1 MEPSDFRANSRAD
14 DSWLEQRRLTPSSTS
29 MEGTGRSAGVDT
41 SIRAEDHGCVSSILP
56 AGVVTFLFTDVE
68 GSTKL
73 LHELGDAYADAL
85 HEHRRLLRKAFT
97 AHAGVEVD
105 TQGDAFF
112 VAFDRAS
119 DGVAAAADA
128 QLALAGGPI
137 RVRMGLHTGEPR
149 VTEEG
154 YVGLDVHKGA
164 RIAAVG
170 YGGQVLLSQA
180 TRALVN
186 SGVRDLGPHRLKDLS
201 APERIFQLE
210 IDGLTTEFPPL
221 RTLEVGLRNLPA
233 PRTTFVGRAHELA
246 SIERMLDEPDC
257 RLLTLVGPGG
267 VGKTRLALEAAA
279 RRIERYQHGV
289 HFVPLV
295 GLSAPDLVA
304 PAIAE
309 SLQFQVDSAHSAL
322 SARDQLVDYLRE
334 RATLL
339 VLDNFEHLLD
349 ARDLLT
355 QVIEEAPGV
364 EVLTTSRERLQIQSE
379 WVLDLEGLELVN
391 GNGNAHASAAVRLFV
406 DRARQVDS
414 GYTLSDK
421 ERPHVE
427 RVCRLVNGMPLGI
440 ELAAAWA
447 STLPCSE
454 IADEIERNLG
464 FLETRTHDV
473 PLRHRSLRAAFDQS
487 WRLLSENER
496 RVFSALAVFRGS
508 FARDAAF
515 AVAGAGLTELHGL
528 VSKSLVRRAELAR
541 FELHELL
548 RQHAAERLDAEP
560 AEFAKARER
569 HARFYAGILDA
580 RAGVLIGERMMEARD
595 ELRVELDN
603 LRAAAGWVV
612 TEWSAGDARAF
623 LSSLD
628 RFFWAHSWHEGSQTF
643 GQLVDLIESS
653 PGSSPE
659 VGSASDVLLSA
670 LAYSTYLGSAL
681 GYDEKLD
688 AIARACLPVLRE
700 RGLTRELGVCLLAV
714 GTNDCYRDVYAES
727 AVNLEEAIRVARS
740 GGDQLVVAASLSWLG
755 FVRLLVD
762 DLAGARQAFEE
773 CHAASAKLGGPVM
786 LGFALS
792 KLGLLA
798 DAEGDYANAIDL
810 HLAARD
816 VFAGF
821 GDQGGAG
828 YTLSRASMSA
838 YCVGDYAQAMKHA
851 LDGFD
856 GFERANHRWGM
867 TAALCRLGFAAAALG
882 RFDDAYGHLARA
894 LELAREMQATS
905 LLLHALSGVGVLL
918 AREGHDL
925 DAAEVLFFS
934 LGHEAMPA
942 TYRHVAEPTLDKL
955 QAKLDP
961 EEVASA
967 RQAAASLELE
977 KLVSNILA
985 RDRPVPRL

>member
-1 MEPSDFRANSRAD
+1 MATCLHASG
-14 DSWLEQRRLTPSSTS
+14 RRCDLSLH
-29 MEGTGRSAGVDT
+29 GRRRVD
-41 SIRAEDHGCVSSILP
+41 E
-56 AGVVTFLFTDVE
+56 
-68 GSTKL
+68 L

-85 HEHRRLLRKAFT
+85 HEHRRLLREAFT
-97 AHAGVEVD
+97 A
-105 TQGDAFF
+105 T
-112 VAFDRAS
+112 RAS
-119 DGVAAAADA
+119 RWTPRGTPSSSRSAALRMGSPRPLMR
-128 QLALAGGPI
+128 QLALAVGPI

-180 TRALVN
+180 TRALVDTD
-186 SGVRDLGPHRLKDLS
+186 VRDLGPHRLKDLS

-210 IDGLTTEFPPL
+210 IDGLPTEFPPL
-221 RTLEVGLRNLPA
+221 RTLEAGLRNLPA
-233 PRTTFVGRAHELA
+233 PRTTFVGRADELA

-279 RRIERYQHGV
+279 RRIDRYQHGV

-295 GLSAPDLVA
+295 GVPAPDLLA
-304 PAIAE
+304 PAVAE

-322 SARDQLVDYLRE
+322 PARDQLVDYLRE

-355 QVIEEAPGV
+355 QVIEQAPGV
-364 EVLTTSRERLQIQSE
+364 EMLMTSRERLQVQSE
-379 WVLDLEGLELVN
+379 WVLDLEGLELGN
-391 GNGNAHASAAVRLFV
+391 GNGHAGESAAVRLFV

-414 GYTLSDK
+414 GYTLSDQ

-464 FLETRTHDV
+464 FLETTMHDV
-473 PLRHRSLRAAFDQS
+473 PQRHRSLRAAFDQS
-487 WRLLSENER
+487 WRLLSEDER
-496 RVFSALAVFRGS
+496 RVFSQLAVFRGS
-508 FARDAAF
+508 FARDAAA
-515 AVAGAGLTELHGL
+515 AVAGAGLAELHGL
-528 VSKSLVRRAELAR
+528 VSKSLVRRAELGR

-548 RQHAAERLDAEP
+548 RQYAAERLAAEQ
-560 AEFAKARER
+560 AEFADVRER
-569 HARFYAGILDA
+569 HARFYAGMLDA
-580 RAGVLIGERMMEARD
+580 RAEALVGERMMEARD

-603 LRAAAGWVV
+603 VRAAAGWAV
-612 TEWSAGDARAF
+612 TQWSADEARAV
-623 LSSLD
+623 LSSLEH
-628 RFFWAHSWHEGSQTF
+628 FFWAHSWHEGSETF
-643 GQLVDLIESS
+643 AQLVDLIESS
-653 PGSSPE
+653 PGGSPD
-659 VGSASDVLLSA
+659 VAGASDVLLSA

-688 AIARACLPVLRE
+688 AIARACLPALRE
-700 RGLTRELGVCLLAV
+700 RGLTKRARRLSARTRHERLLPRRLRGVGREPRRG
-714 GTNDCYRDVYAES
+714 D
-727 AVNLEEAIRVARS
+727 RVARS
-740 GGDQLVVAASLSWLG
+740 AGDQLVVAGSLSWLG

-762 DLAGARQAFEE
+762 DLAGAREAFEE
-773 CHAASAKLGGPVM
+773 CHAVSAELGGPLM

-798 DAEGDYANAIDL
+798 DAERDYAKAIDL
-810 HLAARD
+810 HLEARD
-816 VFAGF
+816 VFAGV

-838 YCVGDYAQAMKHA
+838 YCLGDYAQAMQHA
-851 LDGFD
+851 LAGFE

-882 RFDDAYGHLARA
+882 RFDEADAHLRRA

-918 AREGHDL
+918 AREGQDQA
-925 DAAEVLFFS
+925 AAELLFYS

-942 TYRHVAEPTLDKL
+942 TYRHVAEPTLDEL

-961 EEVASA
+961 EELASA
-967 RQAAASLELE
+967 RQAAAGLELDE
-977 KLVSNILA
+977 LVSKMLA
-985 RDRPVPRL
+985 RESPVPSFDASS